1 MATIVIGLESGA
13 RHIIGSFQG
22 IEYDTI
28 HHSSQLRAFYFLNP
42 S

>member
-1 MATIVIGLESGA
+1 MATIVIGLESGV

-22 IEYDTI
+22 IEYDII
-28 HHSSQLRAFYFLNP
+28 HYSSQLRAFYFINP